1 MAQLNI
7 LKSNSPSRGTIPDV
21 ELKKIYKMYGAATA
35 VQGVDLE
42 VQRGELFSI
51 LGPSG
56 CGKTT
61 LLRMVAGF
69 EEPSAG
75 DVLIQ
80 GQPMTFVPAYRRPV
94 NTVFQSYALFGHMT
108 IYENVAFGLRVKNI
122 PKAEA
127 DARIKDALRKVRLE
141 QLTQRYPRQLSGGQQ
156 QRVALARAL
165 VNRPKVVLLD
175 EPMAALDF
183 KLRKEMQVEL
193 SNLQYDL
200 GTTFIMVTHD
210 QEEALAISTR
220 IAVMN
225 QGHVEQVGTPSQIYD
240 TPATSFVADFVGE
253 TNLFE
258 CRVIEQDGAFLE
270 LRSITGLAVVA
281 HKPPFWEAQP
291 EAIISVRPEKIRMSL
306 EYPNQPY
313 NVYRGI
319 LNNVLYRGDHSQFIV
334 DLNTSENVP
343 PIRVRLVR
351 SNHQGDRIPPLGSQ
365 VYVSWIPEDSIALPK
380 VVTE

>member
-7 LKSNSPSRGTIPDV
+7 LKSNSPARGAIPDV

-61 LLRMVAGF
+61 LLRVVAGF

-108 IYENVAFGLRVKNI
+108 IYENVAFGLRVKNV

-127 DARIKDALRKVRLE
+127 DTRIKDALRKVRLE
-141 QLTQRYPRQLSGGQQ
+141 QMIHRYPRQLSGGQQ

-225 QGHVEQVGTPSQIYD
+225 QGRVEQVGTPSQVYD

-281 HKPPFWEAQP
+281 HKPPFWEVQP

>member
-7 LKSNSPSRGTIPDV
+7 LKSNSPARGTIPDV
-21 ELKKIYKMYGAATA
+21 ELKKIYKMYGAAIA

-75 DVLIQ
+75 DILIQ

-108 IYENVAFGLRVKNI
+108 IYENVAFGLRVKNV

-127 DARIKDALRKVRLE
+127 DTRIKDALRKVRLE
-141 QLTQRYPRQLSGGQQ
+141 QMIHRYPRQLSGGQQ

-225 QGHVEQVGTPSQIYD
+225 QGRVEQVGTPSQIYD

-270 LRSITGLAVVA
+270 MRSTTGLAVVA
-281 HKPPFWEAQP
+281 HKPPFWEVQP

-365 VYVSWIPEDSIALPK
+365 VYVSFIPEDSIALPK
-380 VVTE
+380 IVTE